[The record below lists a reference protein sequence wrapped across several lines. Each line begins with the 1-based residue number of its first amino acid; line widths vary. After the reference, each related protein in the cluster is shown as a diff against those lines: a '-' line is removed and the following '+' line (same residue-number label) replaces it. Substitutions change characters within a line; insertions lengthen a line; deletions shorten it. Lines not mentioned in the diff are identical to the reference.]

1 MSTLIPFAG
10 LATVPWKNGSGSTTQ
25 IASDPP
31 EADFDS
37 FDWRVS
43 LATISENGP
52 FSVFPGVERTLAL
65 VDGHGLTLDIDA
77 NDRHAGHRV
86 LVGRDEPV
94 LAFSGDSDVQATLNR
109 GPSVDFNV
117 MTRSDTCYHLFG
129 RRRLT
134 GSPSGFAPRGD
145 VSILFLAEGDSLSVS
160 SDGERI
166 GMARFDTILFRG
178 DASIWRLEGGPGV
191 VLIADIFFNSDDDGD
206 DLE

>member
-10 LATVPWKNGSGSTTQ
+10 LGTVPWKNGSGSTTE
-25 IASDPP
+25 IAIDPP
-31 EADFDS
+31 EGGFDS
-37 FDWRVS
+37 FNWRIS

-65 VDGHGLTLDIDA
+65 VDGHGLTLDIDG
-77 NDRHAGHRV
+77 NDRV
-86 LVGRDEPV
+86 LVGKDEPV
-94 LAFSGDSDVQATLNR
+94 LAFSGDSDVDATLNR

-117 MTRSDTCYHLFG
+117 MTRSETCYHLFG

-134 GSPSGFAPRGD
+134 GTTSGFAPRGD
-145 VSILFLAEGDSLSVS
+145 VSVLFLAEGDSLSVS

-166 GMARFDTILFRG
+166 GMARFDTILFKG
-178 DASIWRLEGGPGV
+178 DTTIWRLEGGPGV
-191 VLIADIFFNSDDDGD
+191 VLIADIFFNHDDDGD

>member
-10 LATVPWKNGSGSTTQ
+10 LATVPWKNGSGSTTE
-25 IASDPP
+25 IAVDPP
-31 EADFDS
+31 DGDFDN
-37 FDWRVS
+37 FNWRVS

-65 VDGHGLTLDIDA
+65 VDGHGLTLDIDG
-77 NDRHAGHRV
+77 NDRV
-86 LVGRDEPV
+86 LVGKDEPV
-94 LAFSGDSDVQATLNR
+94 LAFSGDSEVEATLNR

-117 MTRSDTCYHLFG
+117 MTRSETCYHLFG
-129 RRRLT
+129 RRRLLGT
-134 GSPSGFAPRGD
+134 SSGFAPRGD
-145 VSILFLAEGDSLSVS
+145 VSVLFLAEGDSLSVS

-166 GMARFDTILFRG
+166 GMVRFDTILFRG